1 MGALGFLAGQDVWLV
16 LLLIGL
22 KTVADVW
29 TMKRATRI

>member
-1 MGALGFLAGQDVWLV
+1 MGSLAGQDVWLV

-29 TMKRATRI
+29 TTKRATRI